1 MLRDLARNLRNP
13 EVACKEYFLRTDTEL
28 TSIVIGAAACLVPPM
43 SYLDYTYY
51 GLGPDFYLTAAL
63 EALFAVFS
71 VIVILF
77 IRRNSR
83 VKFYENLVFAWS
95 MVIAMAAVFADF
107 LQPDRIVENLL
118 ISELLLL
125 AIYILIANRISYR
138 MIPVATITSAC
149 ITALFSTQNA
159 ASLQERYLFT
169 LTLILLNAVGIIV
182 IGRNNRFKRVEY
194 ESQYRE
200 REARITFEALA
211 ATDTLTGIPNR
222 RSFLKLAEL
231 ALDRFHGSGASFCLA
246 IFDLDHFKQINDT
259 HGHPA
264 GDEALK
270 QFTALINSRKRA
282 TDILGRLGG
291 DEFGF
296 ILPRVD
302 RTVALKVVSR
312 LQNALL
318 GLTIPSPAG
327 DFHISFSA
335 GLTEARAEDRSPD
348 DLVRRADAALYESKG
363 KGGDRIEAG

>member
-13 EVACKEYFLRTDTEL
+13 KQECKEYFLRTDTDL

-51 GLGPDFYLTAAL
+51 GLGADFYLTAAL

-71 VIVILF
+71 VIVIF
-77 IRRNSR
+77 FVRRNSR
-83 VKFYENLVFAWS
+83 VKSYENLVFAWS
-95 MVIAMAAVFADF
+95 MVIAIAAVFADF

-125 AIYILIANRISYR
+125 AIYILIANRIAYR
-138 MIPVATITSAC
+138 IIPVATITLAC
-149 ITALFSTQNA
+149 ILALFSTHNA

-169 LTLILLNAVGIIV
+169 LTMILLNAVGIIV
-182 IGRNNRFKRVEY
+182 IARNNRFKRVEF

-211 ATDTLTGIPNR
+211 AVDPLTGILNR
-222 RSFLKLAEL
+222 RSFLEL
-231 ALDRFHGSGASFCLA
+231 AQLAFGYFKKQQTGFCLA
-246 IFDLDHFKQINDT
+246 IFDLDRLKQINDS

-264 GDEALK
+264 GDEALR
-270 QFTALINSRKRA
+270 QFTALVTSKKRQ
-282 TDILGRLGG
+282 TDIFGRLGG

-296 ILPRVD
+296 LLPQVD
-302 RTVALKVVSR
+302 QTIALKVISR
-312 LQNALL
+312 FQDALQV
-318 GLTIPSPAG
+318 LTISSSG

-335 GLTEARAEDRSPD
+335 GLTEARQEDKTLD
-348 DLVRRADAALYESKG
+348 DLMRRADAALYKSKN
-363 KGGDRIEAG
+363 KGGSIEAG